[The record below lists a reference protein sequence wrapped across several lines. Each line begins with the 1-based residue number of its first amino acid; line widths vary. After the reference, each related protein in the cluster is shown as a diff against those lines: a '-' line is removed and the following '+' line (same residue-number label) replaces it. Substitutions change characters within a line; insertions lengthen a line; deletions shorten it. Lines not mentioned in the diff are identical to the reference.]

1 MYLWN
6 TTEGGPCF
14 LRPTGIHKQMQ
25 HPTKSYDHPG
35 SKSADS
41 PSPKTSS
48 NRCLGSIDADWKAQ
62 VDTKRGGCK
71 KASFTDQNVQIGAR
85 NARPLGEVDD
95 RPYSEDFDKKERQ
108 NRHTTGWSNTFAFP
122 WEISSFW
129 DFTTR

>member
-14 LRPTGIHKQMQ
+14 LRPT
-25 HPTKSYDHPG
+25 G

-71 KASFTDQNVQIGAR
+71 KASFTDQNVQIGAS
-85 NARPLGEVDD
+85 NARPRGTVVG
-95 RPYSEDFDKKERQ
+95 PYSEVDPNDNKERQ
-108 NRHTTGWSNTFAFP
+108 NRHSTGWSNTFAFP

-129 DFTTR
+129 DFTTSTEKGQRAIGCPGHD